1 MCSGLG
7 SVVVCN
13 RVVDRS
19 SGGKPPGS
27 QGCCSGGG
35 SRRLLDGQCGG
46 VPVVRIACATVF
58 GQKVCWPGGYL
69 GHSIKGSKLK
79 ITREDANVEDLVGA
93 GVVGGIYCNYQF
105 TFSYYNTSGD
115 LYRSRK
121 SPMVSKCTS
130 YGDSPIGH
138 VFFNKDIT
146 LAHAGRACARF
157 IANGKTLATQCHNI
171 SK

>member
-1 MCSGLG
+1 MALSL
-7 SVVVCN
+7 SAIV
-13 RVVDRS
+13 S
-19 SGGKPPGS
+19 STGAQAAS
-27 QGCCSGGG
+27 
-35 SRRLLDGQCGG
+35 L
-46 VPVVRIACATVF
+46 PVVKGAVRAAAAGDYSTASAVGYQWFGSACATVF

-138 VFFNKDIT
+138 VFNKDIT